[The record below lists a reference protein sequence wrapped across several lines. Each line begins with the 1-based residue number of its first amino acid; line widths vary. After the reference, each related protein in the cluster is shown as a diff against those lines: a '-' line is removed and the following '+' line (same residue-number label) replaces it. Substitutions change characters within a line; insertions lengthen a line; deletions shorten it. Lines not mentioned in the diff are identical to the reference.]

1 MNKIVAYPVN
11 KAILATDT
19 YSFTCKASVRSNE
32 MMTFQLFNTILTPRR
47 DSMGCHTNGDYTRLN
62 CPNLQF
68 DHVKSNISC
77 DFLTPYNVSCTCL
90 VIGGLEEG
98 DFTNVSCSIGSDKQT
113 WKLAVVG
120 KLTTIIRV
128 LTSIQLN

>member
-1 MNKIVAYPVN
+1 
-11 KAILATDT
+11 
-19 YSFTCKASVRSNE
+19 

-47 DSMGCHTNGDYTRLN
+47 DSMGCLTNGDYTRLN

-68 DHVKSNISC
+68 DHVNANIFC
-77 DFLTPYNVSCTCL
+77 DFSTPYNVSCTYA
-90 VIGGLEEG
+90 VIRGLEEG

-120 KLTTIIRV
+120 KLTTIMRV

>member
-1 MNKIVAYPVN
+1 MNEILAYPDDIVILVN
-11 KAILATDT
+11 ET
-19 YSFTCKASVRSNE
+19 YCFTCKASVRSNE
-32 MMTFQLFNTILTPRR
+32 MMTFQLFNTTLTPRR
-47 DSMGCHTNGDYTRLN
+47 DSMGCDTNGDYTRLN

-68 DHVKSNISC
+68 DHVNANISC

-120 KLTTIIRV
+120 KLTTIMRV